1 MPVPCASCDLPL
13 PEWELSTNEVA
24 VCTACGSPNQAHV
37 FPAALVLPPPVQT
50 EVALEG
56 EAACFDHPAKRA
68 VSACQ
73 QCGRYVCQLCAVDF
87 GQGTW
92 CPSCVAAGAGVA
104 RAARLDASRT
114 LFDSIA
120 FITPLISLLAW
131 PFTIVTGPGAVALA
145 IFKWKEPLSLVRR
158 SRWRFLA
165 AILIGLAET
174 GAWIW
179 GIAYLVARVRP
190 GKM

>member
-1 MPVPCASCDLPL
+1 
-13 PEWELSTNEVA
+13 
-24 VCTACGSPNQAHV
+24 
-37 FPAALVLPPPVQT
+37 
-50 EVALEG
+50 
-56 EAACFDHPAKRA
+56 
-68 VSACQ
+68 
-73 QCGRYVCQLCAVDF
+73 
-87 GQGTW
+87 
-92 CPSCVAAGAGVA
+92 
-104 RAARLDASRT
+104 
-114 LFDSIA
+114 
-120 FITPLISLLAW
+120 
-131 PFTIVTGPGAVALA
+131 VTGPGAVALA

>member
-1 MPVPCASCDLPL
+1 MPVPCARCDLPL

-37 FPAALVLPPPVQT
+37 YPAALVVPPPVQT

-73 QCGRYVCQLCAVDF
+73 QCGRYVCRLCAVDF

-92 CPSCVAAGAGVA
+92 CPSCVAAGAGAA
-104 RAARLDASRT
+104 RAARLDASPQLSDPFPFAPLT
-114 LFDSIA
+114 VPPLT
-120 FITPLISLLAW
+120 TPDTS
-131 PFTIVTGPGAVALA
+131 GAGV
-145 IFKWKEPLSLVRR
+145 V
-158 SRWRFLA
+158 
-165 AILIGLAET
+165 
-174 GAWIW
+174 
-179 GIAYLVARVRP
+179 
-190 GKM
+190 